1 VAIIVFLILDVL
13 FIFIAIRFSPVI
25 KVDDQYLYANKAK
38 LPLKIISKATSL
50 DARQTTKIRGVDA
63 DPKCFSATS
72 PLINTAIRIDFED
85 VADPHTY
92 WLLSTRKPEQLSKV
106 LNQNV

>member
-1 VAIIVFLILDVL
+1 
-13 FIFIAIRFSPVI
+13 
-25 KVDDQYLYANKAK
+25 
-38 LPLKIISKATSL
+38 
-50 DARQTTKIRGVDA
+50 
-63 DPKCFSATS
+63 
-72 PLINTAIRIDFED
+72 LINTAIRIDFED